1 MPSRDVPESLLRR
14 RRMVGMRIRDAREEL
29 RLSQER
35 LAERAELSRVTVV
48 RIELGTQSARLDH
61 LFRIADALGIALSHL
76 VRE

>member
-1 MPSRDVPESLLRR
+1 
-14 RRMVGMRIRDAREEL
+14 MVGMRIRDAREEL

>member
-1 MPSRDVPESLLRR
+1 MPSRDIPESLLRR